1 MSMIFDSG
9 SGLEKVVSVEH
20 IRQLAHDRR
29 SCCIFYRILPASFLL
44 NMPASLL
51 LRAIDSGSIHI
62 YPKSETRPKKP
73 LRLKKRRGKKAIPDW
88 CFIGK
93 VVYWKRSKQ
102 NHVITG
108 IRDGRIFFTPG
119 NDFEES
125 VEWAILSRLYEFLPV
140 ELIETKGGENEI
152 YG

>member
-1 MSMIFDSG
+1 MGMIFDSG

-51 LRAIDSGSIHI
+51 LRAIDSGRIHI

-73 LRLKKRRGKKAIPDW
+73 LRLKKEGARR
-88 CFIGK
+88 
-93 VVYWKRSKQ
+93 RSL
-102 NHVITG
+102 TG
-108 IRDGRIFFTPG
+108 ASSGRLSTG
-119 NDFEES
+119 NGR
-125 VEWAILSRLYEFLPV
+125 SR
-140 ELIETKGGENEI
+140 IM
-152 YG
+152 